1 MRLKEVYALQKVVV
15 QKNRLIESA
24 LSKEAKKSEQVIN
37 KIREKIQKTK
47 QKVKEGE

>member
-1 MRLKEVYALQKVVV
+1 MRLKEVYALQKVAV
-15 QKNRLIESA
+15 QKIRLIESA
-24 LSKEAKKSEQVIN
+24 LSKEANKSEQVIN